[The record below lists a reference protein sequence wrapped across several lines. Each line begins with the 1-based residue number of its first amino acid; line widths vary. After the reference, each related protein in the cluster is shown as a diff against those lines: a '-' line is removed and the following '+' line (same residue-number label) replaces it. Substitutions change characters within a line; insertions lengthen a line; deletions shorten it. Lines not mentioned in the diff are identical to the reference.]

1 MSSLTVNRPRIV
13 PQARPLTHTPRPRP
27 HQKAGS
33 APARLLDLDLRHAA
47 GPCRAE
53 QPQGLLSQGGKP
65 AADRGSQRHQH
76 TASYPAWLHRR
87 RTDRPVPATSDRRL
101 STPLAGMSRSPVRL
115 RAVTPAHLT
124 SSAARPAAH
133 PSGPGPR
140 FPSISY
146 QDPLRSRQRRRPVP
160 LRSPRQRYRSWR
172 TARPATLPSRTHSS
186 PDRSDRKTRTGRD
199 HRRLDH
205 IDYRGHRHR
214 GNIPNSSQRV
224 LSYAR
229 SPLASHRYLRLR
241 AQRSETTLEPRPLD
255 PSGRPESLRL
265 SILAS
270 DPPTYQY

>member
-1 MSSLTVNRPRIV
+1 M
-13 PQARPLTHTPRPRP
+13 
-27 HQKAGS
+27 
-33 APARLLDLDLRHAA
+33 LRHARWA
-47 GPCRAE
+47 RPCRAE

-115 RAVTPAHLT
+115 RAVTPAPHQQRST
-124 SSAARPAAH
+124 TGSSPIRAWAAIPLHIIPGPTAVAPAA
-133 PSGPGPR
+133 PPCSLTIAPPA
-140 FPSISY
+140 
-146 QDPLRSRQRRRPVP
+146 LRIMAHCQG
-160 LRSPRQRYRSWR
+160 
-172 TARPATLPSRTHSS
+172 PATLPSRTHSS

-205 IDYRGHRHR
+205 IDYRGHRHS

>member
-13 PQARPLTHTPRPRP
+13 PQAPPQTHTPRPRP

-33 APARLLDLDLRHAA
+33 APAHLLDLDLRHA

-87 RTDRPVPATSDRRL
+87 RTDRPVPATSDRRR

-115 RAVTPAHLT
+115 RAVTPAPHQQRST
-124 SSAARPAAH
+124 TGSSPIRAWAAIPLHIIPGPTAVAPAA
-133 PSGPGPR
+133 PPCSLTIAPPA
-140 FPSISY
+140 
-146 QDPLRSRQRRRPVP
+146 LRIMAHCQG
-160 LRSPRQRYRSWR
+160 
-172 TARPATLPSRTHSS
+172 PATLPSRTHSS

-205 IDYRGHRHR
+205 IDHRR
-214 GNIPNSSQRV
+214 IAAAAGSLGSASLDVAPPRKTSRARADSSQPSKL
-224 LSYAR
+224 LSAL
-229 SPLASHRYLRLR
+229 SPPIAPIRCNL
-241 AQRSETTLEPRPLD
+241 T
-255 PSGRPESLRL
+255 
-265 SILAS
+265 
-270 DPPTYQY
+270 